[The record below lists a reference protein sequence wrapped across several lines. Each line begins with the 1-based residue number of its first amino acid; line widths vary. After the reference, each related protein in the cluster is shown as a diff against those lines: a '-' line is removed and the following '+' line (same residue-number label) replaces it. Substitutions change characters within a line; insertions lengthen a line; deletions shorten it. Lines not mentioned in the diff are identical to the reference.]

1 MPDLQVSGREQTAD
15 WIETSLL
22 VRGTQQLGLDR
33 LHQLAA
39 DEIAAN
45 PAGINLALTVM
56 ARRQETLGAAYPF
69 EVNELAVR
77 SRTSAASMPY
87 SALLLLSSGGPA
99 RQLLNPAPT
108 TEMAEVFEDIVV
120 AASAALL
127 GPGAD
132 ALRFGWPS
140 KIGRP
145 PEFYGAIEWL
155 AGRMGIKPGSAYR
168 PPRRKDGGVDV
179 VAWRPFPDGRS
190 GFPVMLV
197 QCTLQGEV
205 ITKAS
210 DIDTRYWA
218 GWLTLDNEPATA
230 LAVPQTIP
238 AGVTWDEVAV
248 GTLILERVRI
258 AGLLGTGLAHEGLD
272 DMLAGQLADLHE
284 LLGAAET

>member
-1 MPDLQVSGREQTAD
+1 AQA
-15 WIETSLL
+15 
-22 VRGTQQLGLDR
+22 
-33 LHQLAA
+33 
-39 DEIAAN
+39 
-45 PAGINLALTVM
+45 
-56 ARRQETLGAAYPF
+56 
-69 EVNELAVR
+69 
-77 SRTSAASMPY
+77 SAESMPY
-87 SALLLLSSGGPA
+87 SALLLLTSGGPA

-108 TEMAEVFEDIVV
+108 AEMAEVFEDLVV

-127 GPGAD
+127 GPGAN
-132 ALRFGWPS
+132 AVRFGWPS

-179 VAWRPFPDGRS
+179 VAWHPFPDGRS

-210 DIDTRYWA
+210 DVDTRYWA

-230 LAVPQTIP
+230 LAIPQTIP
-238 AGVTWDEVAV
+238 AGVIWDEVAV
-248 GTLILERVRI
+248 RTLILERIRI
-258 AGLLGTGLAHEGLD
+258 AGLLGTAIAHVGLD
-272 DMLAGQLADLHE
+272 DLVASQLAELSE
-284 LLGAAET
+284 LLGAAES